1 MGHKNIY
8 PRVIIITQPEYP
20 VPAVNDGAIALV
32 IQDTINCLYDKPIW
46 TISVWDPKLDKTTI
60 KNFHIHAIQIDRIM
74 SKNEKSL
81 FSPETEF
88 ELEYLPV
95 LYRYYLLGIKE
106 FYKIFAAD
114 IMVVHTTRNGWL
126 LALKYEL
133 MDCIVV
139 GYHHNSEDQI
149 TLPTIL
155 NKLMRNIDA
164 HIFVSNYSRVEF
176 LRAVGLLDPLSRI
189 QAYSVQNGVDK
200 ELFKNDNELRSKTRV
215 EYGIGLD
222 KFVVLFVGRL
232 IERKSPHRIIDAI
245 RLLDPLQQENIVVI
259 FAGGS
264 DYLESNITPYLEGLI
279 QQGAQLI
286 SKVHFLGY
294 IKHEQMPDVYSM
306 ADVLVMPSIGQEGL
320 PLTVLEALA
329 CGIPVVAS
337 DVGGISEVLFDEK
350 NGYLITPPGDP
361 QEISLALK
369 NLYGRFTTCN
379 GNLISADFSEQ
390 INSKETMA

>member
-1 MGHKNIY
+1 MGHKNVF

-32 IQDTINCLYDKPIW
+32 IQDTINCMSDKPIW
-46 TISVWDPKLDKTTI
+46 TISVWDPKLDKATI
-60 KNFHIHAIQIDRIM
+60 KNFHTHAVHIDRSI
-74 SKNEKSL
+74 SQNEKL
-81 FSPETEF
+81 QFSPETEF
-88 ELEYLPV
+88 ELEYLPA
-95 LYRYYLLGIKE
+95 LYRYYLLGIKD
-106 FYKIFAAD
+106 FYKNFAAD

-126 LALKYEL
+126 LALKYEFKG
-133 MDCIVV
+133 CIVV

-149 TLPTIL
+149 TVPSIL
-155 NKLMRNIDA
+155 NKLIRDIDA
-164 HIFVSNYSRVEF
+164 HIFVSNYSRIEF
-176 LRAVGLLDPLSRI
+176 LRAAELLDPRSRI

-200 ELFKNDNELRSKTRV
+200 ELFYKDNELLSKTRV
-215 EYGIGLD
+215 EYGISLD

-232 IERKSPHRIIDAI
+232 IERKAPHRIIEAI
-245 RLLDPLQQENIVVI
+245 RLLDPLQQESIEVI

-264 DYLESNITPYLEGLI
+264 DYLDNNSTPYLEGLI

-306 ADVLVMPSIGQEGL
+306 ADVLVMSSIGQEGL

-337 DVGGISEVLFDEK
+337 DVGG
-350 NGYLITPPGDP
+350 
-361 QEISLALK
+361 
-369 NLYGRFTTCN
+369 
-379 GNLISADFSEQ
+379 
-390 INSKETMA
+390 